1 MVAHQPIT
9 PAGRARAATL
19 RDFAGDF
26 RRFIGPRRPKVVLL
40 LALGALVEG
49 LGVLLLLPILSVLL
63 GTGAGNEW
71 IDGLTRSLVELIPGA
86 SRTGQLMVLLALFAG
101 LLAFRAVVILRR
113 DVLLAR
119 IQIGFVDEHR
129 LRIIRAVANTRW
141 DVITRLRHARI
152 THVLG
157 SDVQACGDAAFFGLQ
172 ACVALAMIAGQ
183 AVLVALLS
191 PLLALI
197 VLALLACGMLALR
210 PVLGRSRQLG
220 EALIGSNLALVTSTT
235 QFLGGLKLA
244 FSQNLQRGFVSEFEE
259 VIGQAGERRLA
270 FTRQRTSAQLM
281 LTAVAALVAGLAM
294 LIGIAVLDVAPAAL
308 IAFLFVLARMNGPVS
323 RVQTAAQQIFH
334 SLPAYRKLK
343 ELEGELGRQ
352 EREDR
357 ASTRVAQ
364 LALSGR
370 VEFRSVT
377 FLHRDDGEG
386 KAAGGLQDFDLLIEP
401 GSFIGIMGPSGAG
414 KTTFADLLVGLY
426 PPQAGVVLLDGEPL
440 AGDRLCAWREAVSY
454 VSQDPFLFHDSVR
467 RNLLWARPDATDQ
480 ELWDVLE
487 LAGADALVR
496 RMTGGLDAVVGERGS
511 LVSGGERQRIALARA
526 LLRRPRLLLLDEAT
540 NAIDVDG
547 ERAILHRLHNAPE
560 RPTIL
565 MIAHRD
571 TSLAA
576 CDRIIELREGRLV
589 RDEAR

>member
-1 MVAHQPIT
+1 MVAHQPI
-9 PAGRARAATL
+9 PAPEPTRATTL
-19 RDFAGDF
+19 RDFASDF
-26 RRFIGPRRPKVVLL
+26 LRFIGPRRWKVAIL

-63 GTGAGNEW
+63 GTGAGNQW
-71 IDGLTRSLVELIPGA
+71 IDEFTRKLLNLVPGA
-86 SRTGQLMVLLALFAG
+86 TPTGQLLVLLALFAA
-101 LLAFRAVVILRR
+101 LLAFRAAVILRR

-119 IQIGFVDEHR
+119 IQIGFVDDHR

-141 DVITRLRHARI
+141 DVIARLHHARI

-157 SDVQACGDAAFFGLQ
+157 SDVQACGDAAHFGLQ
-172 ACVALAMIAGQ
+172 SCVALALIAGQ

-197 VLALLACGMLALR
+197 VLGLLVAGTLALR

-220 EALIGSNLALVTSTT
+220 EELTESHLALVTSTT

-244 FSQNLQRGFVSEFEE
+244 FSQNLQRGFVAEFEE
-259 VIGQAGERRLA
+259 VIGQAGGRRLA
-270 FTRQRTSAQLM
+270 FTRQRTAAQLM
-281 LTAVAALVAGLAM
+281 LTGVAAFVAGLAM
-294 LIGIAVLDVAPAAL
+294 LIGIGLLEVAPAAL

-323 RVQTAAQQIFH
+323 QVQTAAQQIFH

-343 ELEGELGRQ
+343 ELESELSRYQRDGA
-352 EREDR
+352 EVG
-357 ASTRVAQ
+357 STP
-364 LALSGR
+364 ALKLEGR
-370 VEFRSVT
+370 VEFRGVT
-377 FLHRDDGEG
+377 FLHRDEQGG
-386 KAAGGLQDFDLLIEP
+386 AGGLRDLDLTIEP
-401 GSFIGIMGPSGAG
+401 GSFVGIMGASGAG

-426 PPQAGVVLLDGEPL
+426 PPQAGAVLVDGDPL
-440 AGDRLCAWREAVSY
+440 AEERLRAWRDSVSY
-454 VSQDPFLFHDSVR
+454 VSQDPFLFHDTIR
-467 RNLLWARPDATDQ
+467 RNLLWAKPEAGEE

-487 LAGADALVR
+487 RAGADNLVR
-496 RMTGGLDAVVGERGS
+496 RMPEGLEAVVGERGS
-511 LVSGGERQRIALARA
+511 LVSGGERQRLALARA

-540 NAIDVDG
+540 NAVDVEG
-547 ERAILHRLHNAPE
+547 ERAVLSRLHAAPD

-571 TSLAA
+571 TSLHL
-576 CDRIIELREGRLV
+576 CERIIELREGRLV